1 MDAAAGMLGNCLL
14 IGAATGLRSQSGL
27 AAIAWTAGRR
37 EPSSAVAALVAC
49 PGVRGV
55 TPAVALRARPWGRG
69 ASAPDLLAR
78 AGLRRVAPAAD
89 LRARPWGHGASA
101 PDLLARPWVR
111 GVASAAAAG
120 ELVADKSPR
129 VPSRL
134 SAAGLGPRLVLGAVT
149 AVLLARRSPAGP
161 PPLLA
166 AASGAS
172 AAFAAAHAGS
182 RWRRAAVR
190 RTGVDAVGAVTEDL
204 AALALAWAACAG
216 AAARG

>member
-55 TPAVALRARPWGRG
+55 TPAVALRARPWGRR
-69 ASAPDLLAR
+69 ASAPALLAR
-78 AGLRRVAPAAD
+78 AGLRGVASAAD
-89 LRARPWGHGASA
+89 LRARPWGRRASA
-101 PDLLARPWVR
+101 PDLFARPWVR

>member
-37 EPSSAVAALVAC
+37 ERSSAVAALVAC

-55 TPAVALRARPWGRG
+55 TSAVALRARPWVRG
-69 ASAPDLLAR
+69 ASAP
-78 AGLRRVAPAAD
+78 V
-89 LRARPWGHGASA
+89 
-101 PDLLARPWVR
+101 LLARPWVR
-111 GVASAAAAG
+111 GVASAATLRVRPWAHAETSAPDLLTRPWVRGMASAAAAG

-216 AAARG
+216 AGR